1 MYNNLNILSY
11 PVNRT
16 QLLIHLTLWTFSVGS
31 LSGQG
36 FITGDRNE
44 SLKSLR
50 LKVGVFFHRIEAGAV
65 AVVTEV
71 TMPDDQGTG
80 VTLVEIFE
88 QLPHRRL
95 LRCRTRVVGCKRDKQ
110 IDMRCCL
117 NVVSSSNDYENR
129 TFGLRARTFS
139 HLSFVS
145 FHFGDERKEE
155 NSF

>member
-1 MYNNLNILSY
+1 MQGKYFENI
-11 PVNRT
+11 P
-16 QLLIHLTLWTFSVGS
+16 H
-31 LSGQG
+31 
-36 FITGDRNE
+36 E
-44 SLKSLR
+44 E
-50 LKVGVFFHRIEAGAV
+50 VFREC
-65 AVVTEV
+65 T
-71 TMPDDQGTG
+71 
-80 VTLVEIFE
+80 IFGIFFDSWIAK
-88 QLPHRRL
+88 Q
-95 LRCRTRVVGCKRDKQ
+95 DKQ